1 MDRSRIINHDR
12 PRNENLWKSFTTR
25 QPNLYIHQD
34 DRLDVGSGQTVID
47 SFFNHFQ
54 SDLEPPRLHEALR
67 GFLEQSDAYSI
78 QDLQA
83 PTNNRRTIVIVD
95 DRCDPCINL
104 NISDNASIILRP
116 WDSQLYNQYPPKG
129 ENVQVYGADAKTIF
143 ERLKISVSTQMRFN
157 NNSSSNSLS

>member
-1 MDRSRIINHDR
+1 MDRSRINNHDR

-34 DRLDVGSGQTVID
+34 ERLQIEPGKTLID
-47 SFFNHFQ
+47 SFLSHFI

-67 GFLEQSDAYSI
+67 GFLEQSDASSI

-83 PTNNRRTIVIVD
+83 PTNDRRTIVIVD
-95 DRCDPCINL
+95 DRCDPCVNL

-116 WDSQLYNQYPPKG
+116 WDSKSYNQYPPEG
-129 ENVQVYGADAKTIF
+129 ENVQVYGADAKTLF
-143 ERLKISVSTQMRFN
+143 ERLKISVSKQMRFEK
-157 NNSSSNSLS
+157 